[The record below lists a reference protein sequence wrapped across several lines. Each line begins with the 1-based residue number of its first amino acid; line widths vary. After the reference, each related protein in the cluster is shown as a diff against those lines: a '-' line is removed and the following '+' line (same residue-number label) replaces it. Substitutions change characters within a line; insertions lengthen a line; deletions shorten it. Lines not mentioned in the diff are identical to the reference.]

1 LTLEIWPQMIHALP
15 VWNAGL
21 EEGRQAPE
29 SAGKFIRAQFA
40 WLCNTLVHP
49 RRQSQREAS
58 LL

>member
-40 WLCNTLVHP
+40 
-49 RRQSQREAS
+49 
-58 LL
+58 